1 MTRRSIVLI
10 ALTILYTFAGVSQ
23 GQPAP
28 DPATPSRRN
37 PVDLRIDEAT
47 GRENNRYPPHRLF
60 DFQHMTLD
68 LDIPD
73 MGKAFLTATETLVF
87 TPIAQARESI
97 TLDCK
102 GPNVRTARLGTPAPD
117 SRSALGETQA
127 CLFTQTGGSVTI
139 QFPAPV
145 LAGEAVALVLEYEL
159 DYSPD
164 APGVRSGEGLT
175 YSPPRKAAKEGATD
189 SFPQIHSQGE
199 AQLNSR
205 WFPCH
210 DFPHDRLSTE
220 MRVTVEEGY
229 EVLSNGTLLSKK
241 DASTP
246 DASGKPRVTW
256 HWLQSRPHA
265 NYLVALFVARCSV
278 IDVGGPD
285 SARPGLPMPVYCP
298 YGSED
303 EVREIYG
310 RTPEMVAYFEDLFAE
325 PFPWAKYGQALV
337 RDFAAGGME
346 NTSATFNTIRTASG
360 SRERWE
366 DVICHE
372 LAHQWFGD
380 LITCASWEHI
390 WLNEGFASYAECLWE
405 EYLGMQ
411 EGGKD
416 AARARYLKSVAGFA
430 RSQRRGNRGYAPMY
444 PPMVSKR
451 YNDPDRVFMKLD
463 DPYAKGA
470 SVLHMLRE
478 RLGDDLFFK
487 GLRLYVQRF
496 KDKVAETDDLRKV
509 FEEVS
514 GQSLERFFDQ
524 WCRRP
529 GMPALAIDFAW
540 NTQTSELTVG
550 VEQTQTINADNPAF
564 AIELPIRVTLDDD
577 TTQWLTIPTDERQV
591 EITRHFETRVV
602 GAVVDPSMTVL
613 ARTDVRHPLPEFEP
627 VKGVRNTDA
636 SKAKTKDS
644 PDEDM
649 KPDDTKPDDADA
661 KDETAPAASH
671 GDE

>member
-1 MTRRSIVLI
+1 MTRRSIVPI
-10 ALTILYTFAGVSQ
+10 ALTILSTFVAIAQ
-23 GQPAP
+23 GQISP

-37 PVDLRIDEAT
+37 PMDLRIDVAT

-73 MGKAFLTATETLVF
+73 MGKAFLTVTETLVL

-102 GPNVRTARLGTPAPD
+102 GPNVRTARLGMPAPD
-117 SRSALGETQA
+117 ARSALGETQA

-145 LAGEAVALVLEYEL
+145 PAGEAVALVLEYEL

-205 WFPCH
+205 WFICH
-210 DFPHDRLSTE
+210 DFPNDRLSTE
-220 MRVTVEEGY
+220 MRITVEEGY
-229 EVLSNGTLLSKK
+229 EVLSNGALLSK
-241 DASTP
+241 DSASP
-246 DASGKPRVTW
+246 DANGKPRLTW
-256 HWLQSRPHA
+256 HWLQSRPHV

-298 YGSED
+298 SGHED

-310 RTPEMVAYFEDLFAE
+310 RTPEMIKAFEDVFGE

-360 SRERWE
+360 TRERWE
-366 DVICHE
+366 DVISHE

-380 LITCASWEHI
+380 LLTCASWEHI

-405 EYLGMQ
+405 EHLGMQ

-416 AARARYLKSVAGFA
+416 QARARYLKSVAGFV
-430 RSQRRGNRGYAPMY
+430 RGQRRGNRGYAPMY

-451 YNDPDRVFMKLD
+451 YNDPDRVFMKAD

-470 SVLHMLRE
+470 LVLHMLRE
-478 RLGDDLFFK
+478 RLGDEIFFR
-487 GLRLYVQRF
+487 GLRVYVQRF
-496 KDKVAETDDLRKV
+496 KDNLVETDDLRRV

-529 GMPALAIDFAW
+529 GMPSLAIDFAW
-540 NTQTSELTVG
+540 NTQTNELTVG
-550 VEQTQTINADNPAF
+550 VEQTQTINTDNPAF
-564 AIELPIRVTLDDD
+564 AIELPVRLTLDDG
-577 TTQWLTIPTDERQV
+577 TTVWLTVPTDERQV
-591 EITRHFETRVV
+591 EITRHYGTRVV
-602 GAVVDPSMTVL
+602 GAVVDPSMSVL
-613 ARTDVRHPLPEFEP
+613 ARTEIRHPLPEFEP
-627 VKGVRNTDA
+627 VGGVDPSGST
-636 SKAKTKDS
+636 TKDT
-644 PDEDM
+644 
-649 KPDDTKPDDADA
+649 KHDDTKENDDGTT
-661 KDETAPAASH
+661 KDEPAPSTAT